1 MNQKINRLHERAL
14 WIVYT
19 DHESSLGQ
27 LLIQDNAF
35 CIHHQ
40 NTDRLM
46 IEIYKIFNDMAD
58 GYTDFFLVRSSHNFI
73 LWSQK
78 DLIIPSVN
86 RVLKRNS
93 LRYFGSV
100 V

>member
-46 IEIYKIFNDMAD
+46 IEIYKIFNDMTD
-58 GYTDFFLVRSSHNFI
+58 GYNDFFFC
-73 LWSQK
+73 QK
-78 DLIIPSVN
+78 
-86 RVLKRNS
+86 
-93 LRYFGSV
+93 
-100 V
+100 